1 MGNCKSSAPEQS
13 NKAGCESE
21 TRSGMHESASQPR
34 PTAVGRKGALEVT
47 QKANVSVTTTSKIAK
62 DTSVKVESSG
72 VIDVKRTTQQATTL
86 PDKENMA
93 SGPCPVPKPV
103 ASGAKKKSTNKKKG
117 KGMKLSEA
125 ELHLLSE
132 GTKVS
137 KKKGNISKGGASKK
151 KNKQMRMK

>member
-47 QKANVSVTTTSKIAK
+47 QKANVPVTTTTTVSK
-62 DTSVKVESSG
+62 DTNVKVESSS
-72 VIDVKRTTQQATTL
+72 VIDVKRTTQQATAL

-117 KGMKLSEA
+117 KVMKLSEA
-125 ELHLLSE
+125 ELNLLSE
-132 GTKVS
+132 GIKAS
-137 KKKGNISKGGASKK
+137 KKKGNIGKGGASKK
-151 KNKQMRMK
+151 KNKQMGTK